1 MADYVTV
8 DSFKQG
14 WDFFTKKIYVA
25 GVGDEWGKFP
35 CSDFA
40 CSGCNDWLDC
50 DKPNRKVTKIF
61 QYISKLLSLE
71 NFVIYTYS

>member
-1 MADYVTV
+1 MADYVSV

-14 WDFFTKKIYVA
+14 WNFFTKKIYVE
-25 GVGDEWGKFP
+25 GMGYRYGKFL

-50 DKPNRKVTKIF
+50 DKPNRKVNT
-61 QYISKLLSLE
+61 
-71 NFVIYTYS
+71 NFII